1 MKRKSMTVKEMA
13 AYLGIHR
20 DTVYKMVRAGEIPH
34 YRLRGKI
41 QFSPEMVDAWI
52 REQELQG
59 YYDGAAEVMK
69 TTRGTEQ

>member
-1 MKRKSMTVKEMA
+1 MERKSMSVKEMA

-20 DTVYKMVRAGEIPH
+20 DTVYKMVRASEIPH

-41 QFSPEMVDAWI
+41 LFSPEIVDTWI

-59 YYDGAAEVMK
+59 YYDVSAEVK
-69 TTRGTEQ
+69 KEKRGLGQ